1 MYSRPRC
8 GHDTSACSR
17 FRTGRLRLRSPKC
30 SPAVPSKSIR
40 ILEHQL
46 LECGSHPR
54 LISLFGTGHLDLCEL
69 LVVEHVRL
77 EERLEVRDGRPLKLR
92 RRQLGHEL
100 EDGMQLARSDL
111 AEGGTGLEVDG
122 SYLLVDTL
130 CRLLL

>member
-1 MYSRPRC
+1 MYSGPRC
-8 GHDTSACSR
+8 GYDTSACSR

-54 LISLFGTGHLDLCEL
+54 LISLFGTGHLDVKL

-77 EERLEVRDGRPLKLR
+77 EERLEVRDRRPLKLR